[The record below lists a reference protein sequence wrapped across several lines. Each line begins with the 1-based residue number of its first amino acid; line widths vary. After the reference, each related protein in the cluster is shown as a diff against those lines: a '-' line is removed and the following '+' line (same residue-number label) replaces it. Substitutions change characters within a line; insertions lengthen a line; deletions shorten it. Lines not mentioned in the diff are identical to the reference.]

1 MTTPP
6 LAPPPDAEAVLTRV
20 IDYSTLYEAWPRRLW
35 DLGAVL
41 SLKELHESCA
51 WVAEGALHQPAVDW
65 QKARLLPLLGPDRA
79 LGDGLLRRELTNLLK
94 GPLQAPSTTVRRLAD
109 LIETVDAGYLARH
122 AAALDAGSAMSV
134 ERLARTLTSHLL
146 DSGFSMP
153 AVRRWAQGHLGN
165 GLSAS
170 ELLRSAQTDL
180 ELGLQRYE
188 VLLPCLKIPQRQT
201 LTEGVASYRPRRQA
215 IAWLKE
221 HGHPLPSFDVD
232 GAFCFTVEARDP
244 YTAADQARELA
255 ERLLARDAFGAQSKH
270 LEFADVLYAEHVA
283 QALPLRR
290 DSRFGR
296 VPSLLQEAQMYTV
309 TSERGRLDAALEL
322 AAPLNHGSIAAAVSG
337 AWSAA
342 ESLLFSAA
350 DQTGDDDRGRVVVA
364 TRLAELV
371 ACSWPRAELTALSY
385 RLDPTSDPALH
396 ARLEQAGTNQE
407 RAAVLEQALRDGTAA
422 TPVQSTRTASDT
434 RALQRMQ
441 QLVADPAP
449 LLSEVAHICET
460 SFRRLYRS
468 RNVIAHAG
476 ATSALAHA
484 STLRVS
490 APLLGAGLDR
500 IAHAYLVRR
509 VDPLVLA
516 AQAHNSLLLVGD
528 PLGRPLTEL
537 LE

>member
-1 MTTPP
+1 M
-6 LAPPPDAEAVLTRV
+6 

-41 SLKELHESCA
+41 SLRELHESCA
-51 WVAEGALHQPAVDW
+51 WVAKGALHQPAVDW
-65 QKARLLPLLGPDRA
+65 QKTRLLPILGPDRA
-79 LGDGLLRRELTNLLK
+79 LGDGVLRRELTNMLK
-94 GPLQAPSTTVRRLAD
+94 GPLQAPSVAVRRLAD

-122 AAALDAGSAMSV
+122 ATALDTGAAMSV

-153 AVRRWAQGHLGN
+153 AVRRWAQGHLSN

-170 ELLRSAQTDL
+170 ELLRNAQSYLDG
-180 ELGLQRYE
+180 GLQQHE

-201 LTEGVASYRPRRQA
+201 LAEAVASYRPRRQA
-215 IAWLKE
+215 LAWLKE
-221 HGHPLPSFDVD
+221 HGHPLPDFGID
-232 GAFCFTVEARDP
+232 GAFCFTIEARDP

-255 ERLLARDAFGAQSKH
+255 ERLMARDAFGAHSKH
-270 LEFADVLYAEHVA
+270 LELADVLYTEHVA
-283 QALPLRR
+283 EALPLRR

-296 VPSLLQEAQMYTV
+296 VPSLLHEAQMYTV
-309 TSERGRLDAALEL
+309 TAERGRIDAALEL
-322 AAPLNHGSIAAAVSG
+322 AAPLNYGSIAAAVSG

-350 DQTGDDDRGRVVVA
+350 DHSGDDERGRVVVA
-364 TRLAELV
+364 TRLAALV

-396 ARLEQAGTNQE
+396 ALLEQTSTNQE
-407 RAAVLEQALRDGTAA
+407 RAAVLEQALRDGTGA
-422 TPVQSTRTASDT
+422 TAVQSTRTASDT

-449 LLSEVAHICET
+449 LLGEVARICET

-484 STLRVS
+484 ATLRVS

-500 IAHAYLVRR
+500 IAHAYLVKR

-516 AQAHNSLLLVGD
+516 AQAQNSLLLVGD
-528 PLGRPLTEL
+528 PLGPPLTEL